1 MFTDGILLVRRDEEV
16 AVTVPRLRGCITEK
30 IMPPTSLIQL
40 SSTPAMFGVAR
51 RRRRILSWAW

>member
-1 MFTDGILLVRRDEEV
+1 MRYLVFTVGTLLVRRDEEF
-16 AVTVPRLRGCITEK
+16 AVTEPRLRGCITAK

-51 RRRRILSWAW
+51 